1 MMPRTADQSLE
12 VRIVKAAHRLWRLH
26 GSKSLTLRAV
36 AVAAGTTTTT
46 VYKRFRNKDALL
58 LALAELVQA
67 RITAR
72 TISAASIEDSCR
84 RFLKFADQ
92 HPHEYRLLWGPAWS
106 ELLGPGRPRPIKE
119 WLLDKFAARFGGK
132 PKDYALSYYALF
144 LLVHGAASLLI
155 VTRDRRTKAEMF
167 ESCLAICD
175 ALVAN
180 PEVLRRKPFTRN
192 AGLQSGP
199 AARPSGPG
207 NSQRRFPRRQKT
219 GRQLP

>member
-12 VRIVKAAHRLWRLH
+12 AKILKAAHRLWRLH

-46 VYKRFRNKDALL
+46 VYKRFRNKEALL
-58 LALAELVQA
+58 LALAELVQL
-67 RITAR
+67 RITEKTTSAP
-72 TISAASIEDSCR
+72 TIEESCR

-119 WLLDKFAARFGGK
+119 WLLEKFAERFGGK

-144 LLVHGAASLLI
+144 LLVHGTASLLI
-155 VTRDRRTKAEMF
+155 VTRDRRTKTEMVD
-167 ESCLAICD
+167 SCLAVCN

-180 PEVLRRKPFTRN
+180 TEVLRRQPLTRN
-192 AGLQSGP
+192 AGLQSDRGVT
-199 AARPSGPG
+199 PSEPG
-207 NSQRRFPRRQKT
+207 NNQRKFPPRRKT
-219 GRQLP
+219 SRQSP